1 MYSFES
7 SFFHSL
13 PDDEYKDY
21 FIRALKVLIMK
32 RYGKVE
38 TYTIEGKEQRKI
50 GNSYVVNKA
59 PFPIHR
65 LDSSWFKTIIRTKGF
80 GVKGHWRLQACGKGW
95 KEHKLIFITGFQ
107 KHGYI
112 RRAPALAARAVA

>member
-1 MYSFES
+1 MYSFEN

-13 PDDEYKDY
+13 PDDEYKEF
-21 FIRALKVLIMK
+21 FIKALNVLILK
-32 RYGKVE
+32 KYGKVE
-38 TYTIEGKEQRKI
+38 TQVVEGRGQRKF
-50 GNSYVVNKA
+50 GKSYVVNKA

-65 LDSSWFKTIIRTKGF
+65 LDGSWFKTIIRTNGF

-95 KEHKLIFITGFQ
+95 KEHKLIFISGFQ

-112 RRAPALAARAVA
+112 RRAPALATRAVA